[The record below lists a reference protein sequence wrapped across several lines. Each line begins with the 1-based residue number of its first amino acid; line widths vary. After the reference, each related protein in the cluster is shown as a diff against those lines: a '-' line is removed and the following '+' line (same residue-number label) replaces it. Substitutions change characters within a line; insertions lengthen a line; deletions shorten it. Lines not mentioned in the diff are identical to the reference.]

1 MSLRIASRSLG
12 MYHAIEKK
20 FFEGPVV
27 LWVSVG
33 LNCYRYALWGLFFFG
48 CCLSRQAESTVLIGC
63 IASSLEKKNPTRAR
77 TNWSK
82 KRAFKEFNTNEYFFQ
97 LLLVALPR
105 SALLSPVLRK

>member
-1 MSLRIASRSLG
+1 

-63 IASSLEKKNPTRAR
+63 IASSLEKKKPNKSKNQLVKKAR
-77 TNWSK
+77 
-82 KRAFKEFNTNEYFFQ
+82 FQ
-97 LLLVALPR
+97 GI
-105 SALLSPVLRK
+105 